1 MRAILLGLLASFFFA
16 FTFVLNRAMDL
27 GGGSWVW
34 SASLRYLFM
43 APMMIALV
51 AVRSELKPVWRA
63 LRAQPGVWLGW
74 SFVGFVLFYAPI
86 TFASAF
92 GPGWLV
98 ASTWQITIVCGSLL
112 APLFRQRIPLA
123 GLLMSCIILI
133 GVGLIQAEHAG
144 SITASDAWQ
153 GIVPVVVAAFAYP
166 LGNRKMMGVVAGRL
180 DAYQRVLGMTLAS
193 LPFWI
198 LLAVYGLWADGLPS
212 LAQTGQSA
220 LVAFTSGVLA
230 TVIFFGA
237 TDLVRRDPAKLAAVE
252 ATQAGEVVFTVLGEM
267 VLLSSA
273 SPSLLSWIGMAVV
286 MIGMVLHSYVSQ
298 PKTPK
303 QTEKASAA

>member
-1 MRAILLGLLASFFFA
+1 MLASFFFA

-51 AVRSELKPVWRA
+51 AVRSNLKPVWQA
-63 LRAQPGVWLGW
+63 LRARPRLWLGW
-74 SFVGFVLFYAPI
+74 SFVGFVLFYGPI
-86 TFASAF
+86 SFAAAF

-112 APLFRQRIPLA
+112 APLFRQRIPLP
-123 GLLMSCIILI
+123 GLLMSGVILL
-133 GVGLIQAEHAG
+133 GVGLMQAEHAG
-144 SITASDAWQ
+144 GITARDALQ

-166 LGNRKMMGVVAGRL
+166 LGNRKMMGAVAGQL
-180 DAYQRVLGMTLAS
+180 DAYQRVLGMTVAS

-198 LLAVYGLWADGLPS
+198 LLAVYGLWTDGMPS
-212 LAQTGQSA
+212 LSQTGQSA

-230 TVIFFGA
+230 TVIFFTA
-237 TDLVRRDPAKLAAVE
+237 TDLVRHDPAKLAAVE
-252 ATQAGEVVFTVLGEM
+252 ATQAGEVVFAVLGE
-267 VLLSSA
+267 VTLLSA
-273 SPSLLSWIGMAVV
+273 SLPSLLSWVGMAVV
-286 MIGMVLHSYVSQ
+286 MLGMVLHSYVSQ
-298 PKTPK
+298 PKPQK
-303 QTEKASAA
+303 SQKEASAA